1 MCATL
6 CTLLDEIS
14 ILILMLL
21 LIQLE
26 IRVSAAQGGGSHAAM
41 SPEQYWRSILPDST
55 PMPISISQLLGDGY
69 PYSPAVGLPKRGDRV
84 QIRYGPN
91 IYGLAA
97 SQQFFK
103 DPTMGLFFLETNLQS
118 SKSIKLH
125 FANMMAGT
133 KFLPRGEADAVPFS
147 SKDLQEILARFGVR
161 PGSVDASVVKNT
173 LLECE
178 LPANKGEK
186 KACAT
191 SLESMV
197 DFVASSLGTRDIK
210 AASTF
215 LVGKDGDTPAQ
226 EYTVT
231 GARRMAETGQLIA
244 CHPESYPYAVFM
256 CHLTEATRAY
266 KASLVGKDG
275 AAVEAVAV
283 CHTDTAEWN
292 PKHAAFQV
300 LGVKPGT
307 VPVCHFV
314 QPDVV
319 VWTRRG

>member
-1 MCATL
+1 MQL
-6 CTLLDEIS
+6 CPPSNTGDPS
-14 ILILMLL
+14 
-21 LIQLE
+21 
-26 IRVSAAQGGGSHAAM
+26 
-41 SPEQYWRSILPDST
+41 SPTPLCRSPFPT
-55 PMPISISQLLGDGY
+55 FGNGY
-69 PYSPAVGLPKRGDRV
+69 PYSPAVGLPKRGDDD
-84 QIRYGPN
+84 QIRYGPEN
-91 IYGLAA
+91 YGLAA

-103 DPTMGLFFLETNLQS
+103 DPSMGLFFLETDLQS

-125 FANMMAGT
+125 FANMMAGSGI
-133 KFLPRGEADAVPFS
+133 KFLPRGEADTVPFS

-197 DFVASSLGTRDIK
+197 DFAASSLGTRDIK